1 MPTELHCAPRSS
13 SCCIL
18 GICQLASGNQHV
30 PSPNL
35 LLSGMVFGKA
45 THVRT
50 HPRIASIA
58 LNCCSVSFR
67 NKVASPMV
75 LMVATW
81 LQILFCWTL
90 HAQNPSCQV
99 EGPEK
104 KNVVFSSGVRVGQH
118 EVFHVFF
125 KSMCDELFY
134 LQRLYTYSIINSSA
148 AHLSMPLLNL
158 SETNVLKLDG
168 ALKVQWCLKLLDYW
182 CISTT

>member
-1 MPTELHCAPRSS
+1 MCTGGIPGAAKHSCSFWPSPHAAETITQPAASLAFSWVRNLERVMPGPSLCQYICQHLTTPSELHCAPRSS

-50 HPRIASIA
+50 HPRITSIA

-90 HAQNPSCQV
+90 HVQNPSCQV
-99 EGPEK
+99 KSRK
-104 KNVVFSSGVRVGQH
+104 KMITTYWRESG
-118 EVFHVFF
+118 
-125 KSMCDELFY
+125 S
-134 LQRLYTYSIINSSA
+134 
-148 AHLSMPLLNL
+148 
-158 SETNVLKLDG
+158 
-168 ALKVQWCLKLLDYW
+168 
-182 CISTT
+182 